1 MQSNRPDC
9 AEVIGSADNERGSQ
23 MAQGFGPRVLKPQE
37 QRAAKIL
44 RKSVLQHFQDLDDPR
59 VERGQHHPLVSLV
72 SIAILAILAGA
83 DSFVAIER
91 YGTAKQSWLE
101 TFLQLPEGIPSHDTF
116 GRVMA
121 MLSPEDLE
129 SRFLAWVNGLSEQLG
144 VALIHIDGKTV
155 RGSYDREGQLKALHS
170 VSAWSSEHGL
180 VLGQQKVAAKSNEI
194 TAVPLLLKLLTLKG
208 AIVTLDAM
216 GTQTAIASQI
226 KQAEGDYVL
235 ALKGNQ
241 GQLHQ
246 AVEQWFAQAE
256 RQAWSGLEYQVTDT
270 LESGHHRTERR
281 QVWAVPITQLP
292 LLPRQSQWLGLTTV
306 VMVRS
311 TRVLWNKTTT
321 DVRFYLSSLAADAQR
336 HAQVIRSHWSVEN
349 SLHWVLDVT
358 FNEDASRI
366 RQGYAAENMA
376 LLRRLSVSLLKREPS
391 QMSLKMKRY
400 TAALDND
407 FLLKILAA
415 SATV

>member
-1 MQSNRPDC
+1 MMVSP
-9 AEVIGSADNERGSQ
+9 
-23 MAQGFGPRVLKPQE
+23 MTQGFGKRVLKPQE
-37 QRAAKIL
+37 QREAKIL
-44 RKSVLQHFQDLDDPR
+44 KQSVLKHFQDLEDPR

-72 SIAILAILAGA
+72 SIAILATLAGS

-101 TFLQLPEGIPSHDTF
+101 TFLDLPYGIPSHDTF

-129 SRFLAWVNGLSEQLG
+129 KRFLAWVSRISERLG
-144 VALIHIDGKTV
+144 VELIHIDGKTV
-155 RGSYDREGQLKALHS
+155 RGSYDREGHLHALHH
-170 VSAWSSEHGL
+170 VSAWSSEHSL
-180 VLGQQKVAAKSNEI
+180 VLGQQKVDAKSNEI
-194 TAVPLLLKLLTLKG
+194 TAVPLLLKLLNLKG
-208 AIVTLDAM
+208 TIVTLDAM
-216 GTQTAIASQI
+216 GTQTAIAAQV
-226 KQAEGDYVL
+226 KQAEADYVL

-241 GQLHQ
+241 GKLHE
-246 AVEQWFAQAE
+246 VVKQWFEQAE
-256 RQAWSGLEYQVTDT
+256 QHGWQDIEHQFTAT
-270 LESGHHRTERR
+270 LESGHHRTEHR
-281 QVWAVPITQLP
+281 QLWAVPITQLP
-292 LLPRQSQWLGLTTV
+292 PLPRQSQWVGLTTV
-306 VMVRS
+306 VMVRR
-311 TRVLWNKTTT
+311 TRQLWNKTTT
-321 DVRFYLSSLAADAQR
+321 EVHFYLSSLAPDAVR

-391 QMSLKMKRY
+391 KMSLTMKRY
-400 TAALDND
+400 TAALDHT

-415 SATV
+415 SAPE

>member
-1 MQSNRPDC
+1 MPLKISECAQIIGFPYNKQVNR
-9 AEVIGSADNERGSQ
+9 
-23 MAQGFGPRVLKPQE
+23 MAQGFGQRVLKPQE
-37 QRAAKIL
+37 QREAKIL
-44 RKSVLQHFQDLDDPR
+44 KRSVLQHFQDMEDPR
-59 VERGQHHPLVSLV
+59 VERGQNHPLVSLV
-72 SIAILAILAGA
+72 SIAILATLAGA

-91 YGTAKQSWLE
+91 YGKAKQSWLE
-101 TFLQLPEGIPSHDTF
+101 TFLELPEGIPSHDTL

-121 MLSPEDLE
+121 LLSPEDLE
-129 SRFLAWVNGLSEQLG
+129 TRFLAWVSRISERLG
-144 VALIHIDGKTV
+144 VELVHIDGKTV
-155 RGSYDREGQLKALHS
+155 RGSYDRDGQLKALHN

-180 VLGQQKVAAKSNEI
+180 VLGQQKVDAKSNEI
-194 TAVPLLLKLLTLKG
+194 TAVPLLLKVLNLKG
-208 AIVTLDAM
+208 TIVTLDAM
-216 GTQTAIASQI
+216 GTQTAIATQI

-246 AVEQWFAQAE
+246 AVKQWFEEAE
-256 RQAWSGLEYQVTDT
+256 RQGGVGLEHQFTET
-270 LESGHHRTERR
+270 LESGHNRTEHR
-281 QVWAVPITQLP
+281 QLWAVPITQLP
-292 LLPRQSQWLGLTTV
+292 PLPRQSQWVGLTTV
-306 VMVRS
+306 VMVRR
-311 TRVLWNKTTT
+311 TRHLWNKTTT
-321 DVRFYLSSLAADAQR
+321 EIHFYLSSLTPDAVR

-366 RQGYAAENMA
+366 RRGYASQNMA

-391 QMSLKMKRY
+391 KMSLAMKRY

-415 SATV
+415 SVAE